1 MNHIFWA
8 LLILFAIAALMRM
21 DWAYY
26 LVYVVGGVWAFSH
39 WWVRRTLQRLRVKR
53 RIPQYAF
60 TNEVV
65 TAAIEIENRSWL
77 PLPWLQVQEAV
88 PLDLKD
94 QPDYRVV
101 LSIGGRSALRHTYR
115 LYCRRRGYYTVG
127 PLNLRT
133 SDLFGFVD
141 ARWQEA
147 GGDELIVYPAIVPL
161 EKLGLP
167 GRMPFGALPT
177 RRQLDEDPARL
188 GGVRQYVSG
197 DSLRRIHWKATAHED
212 TLLVKKLQ
220 PSQELPVF
228 IALNLDRSAYPARA
242 LIGASEWAISIA
254 ASIAGHMSEQRQAV
268 GLASNGVDPFIEG
281 PAAPIGLRV
290 GRSHLMNVWRL
301 LARIQLNDEAPP
313 LHEWLPLQTAS
324 LPWGTTV
331 VLIAPGVDEKDL
343 WMLHRLHRRGSN
355 VVVLVCA
362 GQRDFRSIQANG
374 RRLGL
379 RILPALWESD
389 LQAVEQRLKQFE

>member
-8 LLILFAIAALMRM
+8 LLVLFAIATLVRI

-26 LVYVVGGVWAFSH
+26 LVYVVGGVWIFSH
-39 WWVRRTLQRLRVKR
+39 WWVHRALGQLRVKR
-53 RIPQYAF
+53 QIPQYAF
-60 TNEVV
+60 TDEVV
-65 TAAIEIENRSWL
+65 TVVIELENRSWL

-101 LSIGGRSALRHTYR
+101 VSIGGHSVHRHTYC

-127 PLNLRT
+127 PLSLHT

-141 ARWQEA
+141 ARRQEA

-177 RRQLDEDPARL
+177 RRQLNEDPARL
-188 GGVRQYVSG
+188 GGVRRYVSG

-220 PSQELPVF
+220 PSQELPIF
-228 IALNLDRSAYPARA
+228 IVLDLNRSAYPARA

-254 ASIAGHMSEQRQAV
+254 ASIAGHMTEHRQAV
-268 GLASNGVDPFIEG
+268 GLASNGVDPFAG
-281 PAAPIGLRV
+281 RPAAMIGLRV
-290 GRSHLMNVWRL
+290 GRGHLMTIWRL
-301 LARIQLNDEAPP
+301 LARIQLNDEAPA
-313 LHEWLPLQTAS
+313 LAEWLPLQTAS
-324 LPWGTTV
+324 LPWGTTI
-331 VLIAPGVDEKDL
+331 VLITPGVTEQDL
-343 WMLHRLHRRGSN
+343 WMLHRLYRRGSN

-362 GQRDFRSIQANG
+362 SQPGLRAIQATG
-374 RRLGL
+374 HRLSVH
-379 RILPALWESD
+379 ILPALWESD
-389 LQAVEQRLKQFE
+389 LKAIEQRLKRFE

>member
-8 LLILFAIAALMRM
+8 LLILFAIAALVRM

-26 LVYVVGGVWAFSH
+26 LVYVVGGVWVFSH
-39 WWVRRTLQRLRVKR
+39 WWVRRTLSRLRMKR
-53 RIPQYAF
+53 QLPQYAF
-60 TNEVV
+60 TNEVIPV
-65 TAAIEIENRSWL
+65 TVELENRSWL

-101 LSIGGRSALRHTYR
+101 VSISGRSVYRHTYC

-127 PLNLRT
+127 PLSLHT

-141 ARWQEA
+141 ARRQEA
-147 GGDELIVYPAIVPL
+147 GGDELIVYPTIVPL

-167 GRMPFGALPT
+167 GRMPFGALPA
-177 RRQLDEDPARL
+177 RRQLHEDPARL
-188 GGVRQYVSG
+188 SGVRRYTSG
-197 DSLRRIHWKATAHED
+197 DSLRRIHWKVTAHED

-220 PSQELPVF
+220 PSQELPVL
-228 IALNLDRSAYPARA
+228 IVLDLNRSAYPPRA

-254 ASIAGHMSEQRQAV
+254 ASIAGHMSEHRQAV
-268 GLASNGVDPFIEG
+268 GLISNGLDPLIEG
-281 PAAPIGLRV
+281 PAARIDLRV
-290 GRSHLMNVWRL
+290 GRSHLMTIWRL
-301 LARIQLNDEAPP
+301 LARIQLNHDAPP
-313 LHEWLPLQTAS
+313 LAEWLPLQTAS

-331 VLIAPGVDEKDL
+331 VLVVPGVNEQDL

-362 GQRDFRSIQANG
+362 GQAGLRSIQATG
-374 RRLGL
+374 RHLGV
-379 RILPALWESD
+379 RILPTVWESD
-389 LQAVEQRLKQFE
+389 LQTVEQRLKHFG